1 MRTNRNIRFNLVG
14 GGTLYIPPR
23 NIGDFYKDF
32 MSGHNIVEV
41 NGERFE
47 VRDSRREIQDQMS
60 KSWI

>member
-1 MRTNRNIRFNLVG
+1 MRANRNIRFNLIG

-60 KSWI
+60 KS